1 MKFKTT
7 ILITAVISAFCS
19 SFLTGEIKKVLG
31 TLDSPDTPQ
40 NTNSFTLEDIFNRL
54 SSGTAGSSGA
64 FSEPSSGP
72 GSTMYDMNAIMDA
85 APEADN
91 TNGATA
97 AEVFSGK
104 TFWGLNSGEWG
115 LQSGT
120 YDVPLVR
127 FTDNGD
133 STVTDNQTGLMW
145 TKNADLTG
153 SISWW
158 GCGGFCNSLTLA
170 GYSDWR
176 LPEIWE
182 LFTLVDNK
190 NWDPTLPSGH
200 PFVNVNTSYYG
211 SNTFYPELNII
222 DEHRTVWHL
231 LLYNGDVRFTDVS
244 DDVLHTWPV
253 RRVQ

>member
-1 MKFKTT
+1 MHIRKTVFAC
-7 ILITAVISAFCS
+7 IIIIVLAIGMLA
-19 SFLTGEIKKVLG
+19 GEIMKTLG

-40 NTNSFTLEDIFNRL
+40 NTNSYTLEDIFNRL
-54 SSGTAGSSGA
+54 SSGTAGSSSA
-64 FSEPSSGP
+64 FTEPSSGP

-145 TKNADLTG
+145 TKNANLPG
-153 SISWW
+153 YLFYSQSID
-158 GCGGFCNSLTLA
+158 FCNTLTFA
-170 GYSDWR
+170 GYTDWR
-176 LPEIWE
+176 MPEIWE
-182 LFTLVDNK
+182 LFSLVDKRNS
-190 NWDPTLPSGH
+190 NPALPSGH
-200 PFVNVNTSYYG
+200 PFINVITDDYC
-211 SNTFYPELNII
+211 SNTISPELIVG
-222 DEHRTVWHL
+222 DQCAWQVAMD
-231 LLYNGDVRFTDVS
+231 NGYVGFASMERSMFN
-244 DDVLHTWPV
+244 TWPV
-253 RRVQ
+253 RDGQ